1 MFKYL
6 MSTFSNLQLIILVLP
21 GKTPVYG
28 RGSITGSC
36 PHPSLFS
43 QSRFVTLLIEI
54 ELVPFHRF
62 TRLRGKTENIVG
74 GTVSELNKRLAV
86 QILSFLFDR
95 VFPFFRHSNFMYIK
109 LTPPLRVP
117 ILPELA

>member
-28 RGSITGSC
+28 RASITVSC
-36 PHPSLFS
+36 PHPSLSS

-62 TRLRGKTENIVG
+62 TRLRGKTKSIEN

-95 VFPFFRHSNFMYIK
+95 VFPFFSPYSFHVHKTDPTVACSSF
-109 LTPPLRVP
+109 T
-117 ILPELA
+117 

>member
-36 PHPSLFS
+36 PHPTLFS

-54 ELVPFHRF
+54 ELVPFHRL
-62 TRLRGKTENIVG
+62 TPLRDKNIER

-86 QILSFLFDR
+86 QILSFLFHH
-95 VFPFFRHSNFMYIK
+95 VFPFFSPY
-109 LTPPLRVP
+109 
-117 ILPELA
+117 